1 VGLCACCSSDGSE
14 NSRKGGAFRL
24 YKAVKIMGDGCSK
37 EVNSLRAQVRMG
49 GGRVMNRLFDH
60 ESQLSSGCTQAI
72 EQGQSTIEAALG
84 DANFFGANC
93 SADMQRL
100 CPGVEAGGGRLLACR
115 MDNINN
121 SELRCYEAISY

>member
-1 VGLCACCSSDGSE
+1 
-14 NSRKGGAFRL
+14 
-24 YKAVKIMGDGCSK
+24 MGDGCSK

-100 CPGVEAGGGRLLACR
+100 CPGVVAGGGRLLACR
-115 MDNINN
+115 MVNINN